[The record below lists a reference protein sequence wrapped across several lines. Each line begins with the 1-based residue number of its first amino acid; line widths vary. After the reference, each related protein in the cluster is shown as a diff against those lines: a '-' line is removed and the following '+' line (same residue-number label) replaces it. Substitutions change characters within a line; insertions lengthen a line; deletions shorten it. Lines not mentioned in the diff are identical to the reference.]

1 MKTVLYVGI
10 AFGLILLGFGVF
22 GAFSG
27 DDDVGGGL
35 TDGGGGENVAEEV
48 EPRPFNPQ
56 TEGQVAIEDGEFR
69 PSTVEALPET
79 PVTFLNRD
87 EVPHGIEFEGGELDD
102 VPEIAPGE
110 SGVVEL
116 PAEGSFSFSSTTD
129 EEMTGTIEVREE

>member
-35 TDGGGGENVAEEV
+35 TNEGGGENVAEEV

-56 TEGQVAIEDGEFR
+56 TEGQVRIEDGEFQ

-79 PVTFLNRD
+79 RVTFLNRD
-87 EVPHGIEFEGGELDD
+87 DVAHGIEFEGGDIDD
-102 VPEIAPGE
+102 VPEIAPGGT
-110 SGVVEL
+110 GVVEA
-116 PAEGSFSFSSTTD
+116 PEEGSYSFSSTAD
-129 EEMTGTIEVREE
+129 RDMTGTLEVREE